1 MSYYVLLGVKVVIA
15 IGLTILF
22 GNGCV
27 VFFNRLPVQWFAEEK
42 EDGTTQLPEE
52 LQDLGDG
59 TRQRLPSTP
68 WKFVF
73 TGYFGITGLF
83 LALYSSL
90 QYEVAVL
97 FVMAIVLEMAICD
110 KKYQIVPDM
119 FSILLAVSALGF
131 ITFQEKW
138 WDPLLGALYGAGM
151 VLLIHLIGKLFL
163 KKDII
168 GGADLKFF
176 LAIGLITGSKGV
188 LLVFIATQLIMG
200 IHAGYLY
207 LRKRVQKGDTMPLLP
222 YVFLV
227 LTVYFLFFW
236 DMMSFVVF

>member
-1 MSYYVLLGVKVVIA
+1 MSYYILLGVKIIIA
-15 IGLTILF
+15 IVLAILF

-27 VFFNRLPVQWFAEEK
+27 VFFNRLPVRWFEEEN
-42 EDGTTQLPEE
+42 EDGSVELPEE

-59 TRQRLPSTP
+59 TRQRLTSTP
-68 WKFVF
+68 WKFIF

-110 KKYQIVPDM
+110 KKYQIIPDM

-131 ITFQEKW
+131 ITFQDQW
-138 WDPLLGALYGAGM
+138 WDPLLGAIYGAGL
-151 VLLIHLIGKLFL
+151 VLLIHLIGKFFL

-176 LAIGLITGSKGV
+176 LATGLITGSKGV
-188 LLVFIATQLIMG
+188 LLIFVATQLVMG
-200 IHAGYLY
+200 IHAGYLV
-207 LRKRVQKGDTMPLLP
+207 LRKRVQKGETMPMIP
-222 YVFLV
+222 YAFLV

-236 DMMSFVVF
+236 DVMSFVVF